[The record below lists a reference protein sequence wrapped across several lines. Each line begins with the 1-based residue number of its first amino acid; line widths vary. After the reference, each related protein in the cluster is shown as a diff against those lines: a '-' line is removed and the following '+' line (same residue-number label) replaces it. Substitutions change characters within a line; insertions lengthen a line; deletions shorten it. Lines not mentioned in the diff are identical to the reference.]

1 MEFIEFGGEWYMNY
15 ISLAHAIAIISHFL
29 TEYFNTRN
37 KLVSGFF
44 MVVKIF
50 TYFFTHYAVQ
60 TGIVF
65 EECRDGI
72 IDESQVMAWLSYE
85 VIAFY
90 LNIVAIAV
98 FILFSSCKKFY
109 TLRDRM
115 QLAGERR
122 KKEDFLNYIKEDIHW
137 FCMWFTMLML
147 TILALVMRTR
157 SHELIQKSVGV
168 LFTRHFLELILMGSF
183 YYSKDFSLG
192 TFFKA
197 VIGCILLINIFLI
210 LVFLELET
218 EFSVWWAP
226 VVLLDVTLHFYM
238 FFQIGYMY

>member
-1 MEFIEFGGEWYMNY
+1 MNF

-50 TYFFTHYAVQ
+50 SYFFTHYAVQ

-65 EECRDGI
+65 EECRDGM

-85 VIAFY
+85 VLAFY

-109 TLRDRM
+109 TLRDRI
-115 QLAGERR
+115 QLAGDRR

-157 SHELIQKSVGV
+157 SHEVIQKSVGV

-192 TFFKA
+192 TFFIKA

-226 VVLLDVTLHFYM
+226 VILLDVTLHFYM
-238 FFQIGYMY
+238 FF